1 MSCIDAFANW
11 GSVRQAAFGSADNAS
26 ALDGTYVCQQQ
37 VMDALAAYV
46 AACGSNASTQTND
59 YSGPQSLQTFCMQ
72 RKGIQ
77 LSVPVVSNPPAPS
90 PDPPVQPSPNQPVPT
105 TAAPQ
110 PSQQPQPVQPVP
122 SQNSAQPVQP
132 VQPIQ
137 PTQGSSQPDQ
147 PNQPAPT
154 TAGAGSGQP
163 QSTAAGA
170 IRSSDAS
177 NNRNTVSFN
186 NGVAGVQTSTLR
198 FGGNTASPTTAASIG
213 SSSGQ
218 SSSMGLL
225 LGVGVAMI
233 VVLVIV
239 GLVIRR
245 RRQPDIV
252 VPMPTISLEHQ
263 NQPYSNTHNYTSN
276 TPATSSISQPQI
288 RLIPS
293 PSDVIR
299 SSGQYS
305 SEKTPFNAP
314 PSSIGDDRSSNW
326 ESFAAPIVAP
336 APALYLD
343 EKSSMMNAVYAAR
356 STPTNSSSRQ
366 RDSLLSDGSNVQRFN
381 TVASHAVSADR
392 SSVSLPPVPT
402 SSDPNEWS
410 VAEVEAWARAL
421 PHFGDKLGNVMLEYR
436 INGRVLMGLTRDTM
450 KDELGLVFGEVTQLE
465 AYIAQL
471 RGELLVQEEGL
482 PPSYDA

>member
-1 MSCIDAFANW
+1 MSCMDAFVNW
-11 GSVRQAAFGSADNAS
+11 GSVLQSAFGSADNA
-26 ALDGTYVCQQQ
+26 AVQDGTYACKQQ

-46 AACGSNASTQTND
+46 AACGSNASTQTDD

-77 LSVPVVSNPPAPS
+77 LSVPGVSNPPAAS
-90 PDPPVQPSPNQPVPT
+90 PDPPIQPSPNQPVPT
-105 TAAPQ
+105 TAASQ
-110 PSQQPQPVQPVP
+110 PSQQPQPVQSVP
-122 SQNSAQPVQP
+122 SQNSVQPVQP
-132 VQPIQ
+132 VQP
-137 PTQGSSQPDQ
+137 TQGPSQPDQ

-154 TAGAGSGQP
+154 TAGAGNGQP

-198 FGGNTASPTTAASIG
+198 FGGNTASPTTAASVG

-218 SSSMGLL
+218 SSSMGLI
-225 LGVGVAMI
+225 LGVGVTMI

-245 RRQPDIV
+245 RRQPDVV

-263 NQPYSNTHNYTSN
+263 NQPYSTMHNYTYS

-293 PSDVIR
+293 PPDAIR
-299 SSGQYS
+299 SSGQYG

-336 APALYLD
+336 SSAPNLD

-366 RDSLLSDGSNVQRFN
+366 GNSLLSDGSNVQRFN

-392 SSVSLPPVPT
+392 SSVSLPPIPA

-465 AYIAQL
+465 ADIAQL
-471 RGELLVQEEGL
+471 RGELLVREEGS
-482 PPSYDA
+482 PPDYDE